1 MVRTEIRKI
10 ITIDATQSLRTLRE
24 FQREVDKA
32 RASLSDFK
40 GTEEQRQQAL
50 VRLKKAQGDYNR
62 EMRMTVNETKV
73 AKGSYNDLL
82 NQLNRLKIAWK
93 ATGDAARRADLTRE
107 ITRVKAQ
114 LTQLD
119 HSIGNYQRNVGN
131 YWNSLRAGF
140 ASLTAGIMGVI
151 MTIRML
157 SRAVKVIV
165 EFEQSMANL
174 GSILGA
180 TNDEMKS
187 LEQSALQ
194 LGRTTEWTA
203 SQVVMLQTELA
214 KLGFSTAA
222 IENMQ
227 TSVLQFATATGADLP
242 RAAAFAGSALRAF
255 GLVSSETTDL
265 LNVMTK
271 ATTSS
276 ALDFT
281 KLETSIAIVAPVA
294 KSFGLTAR
302 DTAALLGTLANAGF
316 DASMA
321 ATSLRNILLHYS
333 KTGGKVQKTIGGQ
346 VHDFNELIE
355 SFRIL
360 NAKGIDLA
368 MSNDLVQ
375 KRSASALLVLTDMVN
390 ETEQLREKLENVDGT
405 LKEIQSRRLDTLS
418 GQTKLLKSAW
428 QDFLLSLSDTKG
440 VLRDIVRLT
449 TKALIGITH
458 LISRSSRVSAI
469 QTPQQEE
476 LLRIYTQQGADAAIV
491 AGEALLKSAKEYLD
505 KQLASEFNG
514 LDVTVW
520 TRRRA
525 NEQVEAAENALD
537 YVRELIENDDK
548 EREQAEARRKVAA
561 NEARLE
567 EMEKQSKAE
576 QERLRKLEAY
586 WAQELDAFITNLD
599 KETDAYA
606 AALAKQDKLEIDRA
620 RKKTQDAERNASRS
634 RTGIN
639 NRKLAN
645 VGQAENAAIVTARA
659 EIDDEKALAA
669 AIYAIQKDANEKRL
683 ALLKQFEQDAL
694 KAGDPTAAI
703 KYQQEAA
710 DLSVK
715 IEQDAITEKAR
726 LRRQDT
732 KDAEENAKRQI
743 EAAKSIAG
751 IFGSVAS
758 AYQTYLTLQVEGKK
772 MSEEAA
778 EKEFENV
785 KAIQYAQ
792 TWINTLAGAVSVW
805 AGEGTNATKAIQ
817 SAAVLAQGIAAT
829 MQIAN
834 TTLGSVSEASRSIT
848 SAAVAAPVVINAMPQ
863 VQALT
868 SASQENALNA
878 RQQAQRVYVVYS
890 DIAQAGKKVAVTQG
904 ESRF

>member
-1 MVRTEIRKI
+1 MADEIKKI
-10 ITIDATQSLRTLRE
+10 ITIDASKSIRTLRE
-24 FQREVDKA
+24 FQTAVDNA
-32 RASLSDFK
+32 RVELVKFN
-40 GTEEQRQQAL
+40 GTEEERQRLL
-50 VRLKKAQGDYNR
+50 VNLKKAQSDYNK
-62 EMRMTVNETKV
+62 EMRMAVKETDA

-82 NQLNRLKIAWK
+82 NQLNRLKETWK
-93 ATGDAARRADLTRE
+93 STGDAAKRADLTKE
-107 ITRVKAQ
+107 INRVKGQ
-114 LTQLD
+114 LTELD

-131 YWNSLRAGF
+131 YWNSLKAGF
-140 ASLTAGIMGVI
+140 AAVTAGIMGVI
-151 MTIRML
+151 AAIRTL

-165 EFEQSMANL
+165 EFEQSLANL

-180 TNDEMKS
+180 TNEQMRG

-214 KLGFSTAA
+214 KLGFSSAA

-227 TSVLQFATATGADLP
+227 ASVLQFATATGADLP

-255 GLVSSETTDL
+255 GLVSSDTTDL
-265 LNVMTK
+265 LNVMAK

-276 ALDFT
+276 ALDFS
-281 KLETSIAIVAPVA
+281 KLETAISVVAPVA
-294 KSFGLTAR
+294 KSFGLNAR
-302 DTAALLGTLANAGF
+302 DTAALLGTLANAGM
-316 DASMA
+316 DASTA
-321 ATSLRNILLHYS
+321 ATSLRNILLRYS
-333 KTGGKVQKTIGGQ
+333 QEGGKVQKAIGGQ
-346 VHDFNELIE
+346 VHNFDELIA
-355 SFRIL
+355 SFRKL
-360 NAKGIDLA
+360 NDAGMDAGKAFNLIGSRGSTALVVLA
-368 MSNDLVQ
+368 
-375 KRSASALLVLTDMVN
+375 DMVN
-390 ETEQLREKLENVDGT
+390 ETEELRRKFDDVNGT
-405 LKEIQSRRLDTLS
+405 LEEIQSRRLDTLS
-418 GQTKLLKSAW
+418 GEVKLLKSAW
-428 QDFLLSLSDTKG
+428 EGFQLALSDSKG
-440 VLRDIVRLT
+440 VLRDIIYLATEAVN
-449 TKALIGITH
+449 GITH
-458 LISRSSRVSAI
+458 LISRTSRVQSF
-469 QTPQQEE
+469 QDPQQKE
-476 LLRIYTQQGADAAIV
+476 LLSIYKKQGADAAKA
-491 AGEALLKSAKEYLD
+491 AGEAFVANAKTYFDQVRGEVS
-505 KQLASEFNG
+505 KMGWIGMFTFNKA
-514 LDVTVW
+514 T
-520 TRRRA
+520 
-525 NEQVEAAENALD
+525 EQVEAAENALD
-537 YVRELIENDDK
+537 YINKLIANDEA
-548 EREQAEARRKVAA
+548 ERKAADARIKQAKAQAAAEAQAEAD
-561 NEARLE
+561 
-567 EMEKQSKAE
+567 KAE
-576 QERLRKLEAY
+576 QERLRRLEAY
-586 WAQELDAFITNLD
+586 WAQELDAFINNLD

-606 AALAKQDKLEIDRA
+606 ATLAKQDKLDADRA
-620 RKKTQDAERNASRS
+620 RKRAQDAERNASRF
-634 RTGIN
+634 RTGMN

-659 EIDDEKALAA
+659 EIDDEKTLTA

-694 KAGDPTAAI
+694 KAGDPTTAI

-732 KDAEENAKRQI
+732 KDAQENAKRQI
-743 EAAKSIAG
+743 EAAQSIAG

-758 AYQTYLTLQVEGKK
+758 AYQAYLTMQVEGHK
-772 MSEEAA
+772 MEEEAA

-785 KAIQYAQ
+785 KMLQYAQ

-834 TTLGSVSEASRSIT
+834 TTLGSATDAGRAVT

-868 SASQENALNA
+868 SASQEDALNA

-890 DIAQAGKKVAVTQG
+890 DIAQAGRKVAVTQG